1 MDGKEIIKFI
11 SDYDFPDPLIKI
23 AGKVINRERISSEE
37 ARRLIEEG
45 ELPFLG
51 LLANYIRECIHGS
64 KTFFNRTAPVSY
76 AELYLSNEPFC
87 FYYCSRDEDLYQNFS
102 IESIKDNLNTV
113 RDLSNSAMNKWVSHQ
128 GIYSNAAMS
137 FCQERSFSNHIDH
150 LQLLRE
156 LQDQTG
162 AFNTFVPIKPA
173 ILDKDMTE
181 RQEMSIIQ
189 DLAHYSLSRIF
200 LDNIPHIT
208 LCWPVIGKETAR
220 ISLNF
225 GVDDLEAC
233 THHYPS
239 KAKPEENHD
248 AYKPGTV
255 NPEQPQTAF
264 SKRKDQSIGNQPE
277 KEIDQK
283 NLLNTGQKNPQG
295 DGQTDHQKPG
305 QPDHL
310 NPGQLSSLNPE
321 QSTPLNPEDL
331 NRQDS
336 GYPDNQDWMQWTH
349 QSSGQHEHQESAHY
363 LNNTAAHHIPGD
375 NLNRMY
381 EEIVPL
387 IKSARRLPVER
398 DADFQ
403 EINPG
408 AF

>member
-11 SDYDFPDPLIKI
+11 TDYDFPDPLIKI
-23 AGKVINRERISSEE
+23 AGKIINRERISSEE

-51 LLANYIRECIHGS
+51 LLANYIREYIHGS
-64 KTFFNRTAPVSY
+64 KTFFNRTAPASY

-87 FYYCSRDEDLYQNFS
+87 FYYCSSDEDLYQNFS
-102 IESIKDNLNTV
+102 IESIKDNLKTV
-113 RDLSNSAMNKWVSHQ
+113 RDFSDSALNKWVSHQ

-137 FCQERSFSNHIDH
+137 FHQERSFSNHIDH
-150 LQLLRE
+150 LQKLRE
-156 LQDQTG
+156 LQDQTR
-162 AFNTFVPIKPA
+162 AFKTFVPIKPA
-173 ILDKDMTE
+173 ILDKEMTE
-181 RQEMSIIQ
+181 RQEMSIIL
-189 DLAHYSLSRIF
+189 DLMHYSLSRIF

-233 THHYPS
+233 TYDYPT
-239 KAKPEENHD
+239 KAKPEKNHD
-248 AYKPGTV
+248 AYKPGAV
-255 NPEQPQTAF
+255 NPEQQPGF
-264 SKRKDQSIGNQPE
+264 SEDENQFIDNQSSINSDYS
-277 KEIDQK
+277 IA
-283 NLLNTGQKNPQG
+283 LNTGKKNPQE

-305 QPDHL
+305 QPDPL
-310 NPGQLSSLNPE
+310 NPGQPASQNRE
-321 QSTPLNPEDL
+321 QSTPMNPEQL

-336 GYPDNQDWMQWTH
+336 GHPDNQDWAQWAH
-349 QSSGQHEHQESAHY
+349 QNAGQHKHQDSGHY
-363 LNNTAAHHIPGD
+363 PGNPAGHHIPGD
-375 NLNRMY
+375 DLNRMY

-387 IKSARRLPVER
+387 IKSARRVPVER